1 MRRSVL
7 WSARMQRRVFA
18 CGGAGRRRSVLARRR
33 ISRRWVTVRMCVIFP
48 DRAYELYFRAPSK
61 VVSSHMKH
69 LKLGTLNPKYI
80 SLKTLKAIINSPSSK
95 FFV

>member
-1 MRRSVL
+1 M
-7 WSARMQRRVFA
+7 
-18 CGGAGRRRSVLARRR
+18 
-33 ISRRWVTVRMCVIFP
+33 RMCVIFP

-80 SLKTLKAIINSPSSK
+80 SLKTLKAITNSPSSK

>member
-1 MRRSVL
+1 
-7 WSARMQRRVFA
+7 
-18 CGGAGRRRSVLARRR
+18 
-33 ISRRWVTVRMCVIFP
+33 MCVIFP